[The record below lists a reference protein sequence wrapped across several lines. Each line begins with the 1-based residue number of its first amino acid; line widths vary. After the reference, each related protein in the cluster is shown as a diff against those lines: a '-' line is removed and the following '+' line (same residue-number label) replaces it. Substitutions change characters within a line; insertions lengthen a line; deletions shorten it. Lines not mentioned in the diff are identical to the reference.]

1 MRLLLS
7 FLFCTWLAIAQ
18 TPQQKQ
24 ADAMMGY
31 MLIAG
36 FAVTLILF
44 FWGVYKAAKTQ
55 QIVYT
60 LAMLPFVLGI
70 IGMFF
75 L

>member
-1 MRLLLS
+1 MKRFIS
-7 FLFCTWLAIAQ
+7 FLFFTFLALGQ

-24 ADAMMGY
+24 ADTMMGY
-31 MLIAG
+31 MLIAV

-55 QIVYT
+55 KIVYT